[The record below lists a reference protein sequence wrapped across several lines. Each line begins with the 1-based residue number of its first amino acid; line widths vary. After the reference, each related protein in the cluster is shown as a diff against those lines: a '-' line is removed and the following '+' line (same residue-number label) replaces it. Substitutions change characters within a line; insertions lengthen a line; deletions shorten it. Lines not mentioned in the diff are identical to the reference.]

1 MSPAFHRLFLLDS
14 RLTTVLSF
22 YSASQLKILCSTI
35 LTFSNQRTI
44 YIKTTKTMR
53 RQYRDLRDDTKMRI
67 AQSLKGRSFSDSHKQ
82 AISDAM
88 KAYWSTIPYRD
99 EENNES
105 NNQDNE
111 TSM

>member
-1 MSPAFHRLFLLDS
+1 
-14 RLTTVLSF
+14 
-22 YSASQLKILCSTI
+22 
-35 LTFSNQRTI
+35 
-44 YIKTTKTMR
+44 MR

-67 AQSLKGRSFSDSHKQ
+67 AQSLKGRSHSETHKQ
-82 AISDAM
+82 AISAAM

-105 NNQDNE
+105 NNQNNE

>member
-1 MSPAFHRLFLLDS
+1 M
-14 RLTTVLSF
+14 T
-22 YSASQLKILCSTI
+22 
-35 LTFSNQRTI
+35 
-44 YIKTTKTMR
+44 
-53 RQYRDLRDDTKMRI
+53 RQFRDLRDDTKMRI
-67 AQSLKGRSFSDSHKQ
+67 SQSLKGRSHSESHKQ

-105 NNQDNE
+105 NDQNHE

>member
-1 MSPAFHRLFLLDS
+1 MKRL
-14 RLTTVLSF
+14 
-22 YSASQLKILCSTI
+22 
-35 LTFSNQRTI
+35 
-44 YIKTTKTMR
+44 
-53 RQYRDLRDDTKMRI
+53 YRNLEDDTKTRI
-67 AQSLKGRSFSDSHKQ
+67 AQSLRGRSFSDSHRQ

-105 NNQDNE
+105 NNQDDE

>member
-1 MSPAFHRLFLLDS
+1 
-14 RLTTVLSF
+14 
-22 YSASQLKILCSTI
+22 
-35 LTFSNQRTI
+35 
-44 YIKTTKTMR
+44 MR

-67 AQSLKGRSFSDSHKQ
+67 AQSLKGRSFSDTHKQ

-99 EENNES
+99 EGNNES
-105 NNQDNE
+105 NNQNDE

>member
-1 MSPAFHRLFLLDS
+1 M
-14 RLTTVLSF
+14 
-22 YSASQLKILCSTI
+22 K
-35 LTFSNQRTI
+35 
-44 YIKTTKTMR
+44 
-53 RQYRDLRDDTKMRI
+53 RQYRDLQDDTKMRI
-67 AQSLKGRSFSDSHKQ
+67 SQSLRGRSHSEAHKQ

-105 NNQDNE
+105 NNQNDE

>member
-1 MSPAFHRLFLLDS
+1 
-14 RLTTVLSF
+14 
-22 YSASQLKILCSTI
+22 
-35 LTFSNQRTI
+35 
-44 YIKTTKTMR
+44 MR

-99 EENNES
+99 EQNNKS
-105 NNQDNE
+105 NNQDYE